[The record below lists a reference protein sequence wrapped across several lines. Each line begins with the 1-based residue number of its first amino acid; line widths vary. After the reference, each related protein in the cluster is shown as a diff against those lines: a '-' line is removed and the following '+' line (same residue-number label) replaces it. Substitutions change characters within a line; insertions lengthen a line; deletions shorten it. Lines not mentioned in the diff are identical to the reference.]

1 MTTPQT
7 TPETTVTTPQTTA
20 STPATT
26 ATTPDT
32 AVIGIDGPALQRYF
46 EHHVPQCAGPLR
58 VELLHGGR
66 SNLTYRVTDGTHRWV
81 LRRPPLGVL
90 TPTAHDMDREYRVV
104 AALGGTGVPVARA
117 VLSCTDPAVIGAPFC
132 VVDFV
137 EGAVL
142 RDGDEVAALPPA
154 DARRSAEAL
163 VDALVALHSV
173 DIADVGLGDF
183 GRPDGYL
190 ERQVRR
196 WRSQWDKVATRALP
210 DLEALHRRLAR
221 ALPVSGAPPIVHG
234 DYRLDNT
241 ILAPC
246 DFGRIAAIVDW
257 EMATLGDPLA
267 DLGMLLMY
275 WDPVCEPVLG
285 ARHVPTANPGF
296 LTGRELAERYATRS
310 GRDIEALAL
319 YQALG
324 CFKLAV
330 TAEGIHARYRA
341 GRTVGTGFEL
351 VGSAVPALLRS
362 GLELLP

>member
-1 MTTPQT
+1 V
-7 TPETTVTTPQTTA
+7 PE
-20 STPATT
+20 
-26 ATTPDT
+26 
-32 AVIGIDGPALQRYF
+32 Y
-46 EHHVPQCAGPLR
+46 AGPLTVR
-58 VELLHGGR
+58 LMDGGR
-66 SNLTYRVTDGTHRWV
+66 SNLTYEVTDGTHRWV

-104 AALGGTGVPVARA
+104 ASLGGTGVPVARA
-117 VLSCTDPAVIGAPFC
+117 VLSCTDPEVIGAPFC
-132 VVDFV
+132 VVEFV
-137 EGAVL
+137 EGPVL
-142 RDGDEVAALPPA
+142 RDGDEAAALAPA
-154 DARRSAEAL
+154 DARRAAEAL
-163 VDALVALHSV
+163 VDALVALHAV
-173 DIADVGLGDF
+173 DPADVGLGDF

-196 WRSQWDKVATRALP
+196 WRGQWDRVATRTLP
-210 DLEALHRRLAR
+210 DLDELHGRLAR
-221 ALPVSGAPPIVHG
+221 ALPASGAPAIVHG

-241 ILAPC
+241 ILAPG
-246 DFGRIAAIVDW
+246 DLGRIAAIVDW

-275 WDPVCEPVLG
+275 WDPACEPVLG

-296 LTGRELAERYATRS
+296 PSGRELAERYAEKS
-310 GRDIEALAL
+310 GRGIEAVDY

-330 TAEGIHARYRA
+330 IAEGIHARYLA
-341 GRTVGTGFEL
+341 GQTVGAGFER

>member
-1 MTTPQT
+1 M
-7 TPETTVTTPQTTA
+7 TA
-20 STPATT
+20 SEAAFDATLLGV
-26 ATTPDT
+26 D
-32 AVIGIDGPALQRYF
+32 VPALQRYF
-46 EHHVPQCAGPLR
+46 ERHVPDVAGPLR
-58 VELLHGGR
+58 IGLLQGGR
-66 SNLTYRVTDGTHRWV
+66 SNLTYEVTDGTHRWV

-90 TPTAHDMDREYRVV
+90 TPTAHDMDREFRVV

-117 VLSCTDPAVIGAPFC
+117 VLSCTDAEVIGAPFS

-137 EGAVL
+137 DGVVL
-142 RDGDEVAALPPA
+142 RDGDDAAGLPRLE
-154 DARRSAEAL
+154 ARRAAEAL

-173 DIADVGLGDF
+173 DADDVGLGDF
-183 GRPDGYL
+183 GRPHGYL

-196 WRSQWDKVATRALP
+196 WRGQWDKVATRTLP
-210 DLEALHRRLAR
+210 DLDELYGRLAR
-221 ALPVSGAPPIVHG
+221 SLPTSGAPALVHG

-241 ILAPC
+241 ILRTG

-275 WDPVCEPVLG
+275 WDPTCEPVLG

-296 LTGRELAERYATRS
+296 PTGRELAERYADES
-310 GRDIEALAL
+310 GRDINALPY
-319 YQALG
+319 YQALA

-330 TAEGIHARYRA
+330 IAEGIHARFLA
-341 GRTVGTGFEL
+341 GQTVGTGFER

>member
-1 MTTPQT
+1 M
-7 TPETTVTTPQTTA
+7 TA
-20 STPATT
+20 SEA
-26 ATTPDT
+26 
-32 AVIGIDGPALQRYF
+32 AVVGVDVPALQRYF
-46 EHHVPQCAGPLR
+46 DHHVPDCAGPLR
-58 VELLHGGR
+58 IQLLQGGR
-66 SNLTYRVTDGTHRWV
+66 SNLTYEVTDGTHRWV

-117 VLSCTDPAVIGAPFC
+117 VLSCRDPEVIGAPFC

-137 EGAVL
+137 EGTVL
-142 RDGDEVAALPPA
+142 RDGDDAAVLPP
-154 DARRSAEAL
+154 DEARRAADAL

-173 DIADVGLGDF
+173 DASDVGLGDF

-196 WRSQWDKVATRALP
+196 WRGQWEKVATRSLP
-210 DLEALHRRLAR
+210 DVDELHGRLAR
-221 ALPVSGAPPIVHG
+221 AVPVSGAPAIVHG

-241 ILAPC
+241 ILAP
-246 DFGRIAAIVDW
+246 DGFGRIAAIVDW

-275 WDPVCEPVLG
+275 WDPTCEPVLG
-285 ARHVPTANPGF
+285 ARHVPTASPGF
-296 LTGRELAERYATRS
+296 PTGPELAARYAEKS
-310 GRDIEALAL
+310 GRDIDVLPY

-330 TAEGIHARYRA
+330 IAEGIHARYLA
-341 GRTVGTGFEL
+341 GRTVGTGFER

-362 GLELLP
+362 GLELLS

>member
-1 MTTPQT
+1 MT
-7 TPETTVTTPQTTA
+7 E
-20 STPATT
+20 
-26 ATTPDT
+26 T
-32 AVIGIDGPALQRYF
+32 AVVGVDVPALQDHF
-46 EHHVPQCAGPLR
+46 ERNVPGYEGPLTVR
-58 VELLHGGR
+58 LMHGGR
-66 SNLTYRVTDGTHRWV
+66 SNLTYEVTDGTHRWV

-104 AALGGTGVPVARA
+104 ASLGGTGVPVARA
-117 VLSCTDPAVIGAPFC
+117 VLSCTDPEVIGAPFC

-137 EGAVL
+137 EGPVL
-142 RDGDEVAALPPA
+142 RDGDEAAALAPA
-154 DARRSAEAL
+154 DARRAAEAL
-163 VDALVALHSV
+163 VDALVALHAV
-173 DIADVGLGDF
+173 DAADVGLGDF

-196 WRSQWDKVATRALP
+196 WRGQWDRVATRALP
-210 DLEALHRRLAR
+210 DLDELHGRLAR
-221 ALPVSGAPPIVHG
+221 ALPASGAPAIVHG

-241 ILAPC
+241 ILAPG
-246 DFGRIAAIVDW
+246 DLGRIAAIVDW

-275 WDPVCEPVLG
+275 WDPACEPVLG

-296 LTGRELAERYATRS
+296 PSGRELAERYAEKS
-310 GRDIEALAL
+310 GRDIEAVDY

-330 TAEGIHARYRA
+330 IAEGIHARYLA
-341 GRTVGTGFEL
+341 GQTLGAGFER

>member
-1 MTTPQT
+1 MTASGTTP
-7 TPETTVTTPQTTA
+7 
-20 STPATT
+20 
-26 ATTPDT
+26 
-32 AVIGIDGPALQRYF
+32 IGVDVPVLQRYF
-46 EHHVPQCAGPLR
+46 ERHLPELAGPLR
-58 VELLHGGR
+58 VELLPGGR
-66 SNLTYRVTDGTHRWV
+66 SNLTYVVTDGTHRWV

-117 VLSCTDPAVIGAPFC
+117 VLSCTDPEVIGAPFC

-137 EGAVL
+137 AGAVL

-154 DARRSAEAL
+154 DARRAADAL

-173 DIADVGLGDF
+173 DATAVGLGGF

-196 WRSQWDKVATRALP
+196 WRGQWDRVATRALP
-210 DLEALHRRLAR
+210 DLDALHGRLAR
-221 ALPVSGAPPIVHG
+221 ALPTSGAPAIVHG

-241 ILAPC
+241 ILAPG

-267 DLGMLLMY
+267 DVGMLLMY
-275 WDPVCEPVLG
+275 WAPACEPVLG

-296 LTGRELAERYATRS
+296 PSGHELAERYAERS
-310 GRDIEALAL
+310 GRNIDALGF

-330 TAEGIHARYRA
+330 IAEGIHARYLA
-341 GRTVGTGFEL
+341 GQTVGSGFDR

>member
-1 MTTPQT
+1 MTPSDDS
-7 TPETTVTTPQTTA
+7 PEATVTAPRRGTA
-20 STPATT
+20 A
-26 ATTPDT
+26 AADT
-32 AVIGIDGPALQRYF
+32 AVVGIDGPALQRYF
-46 EHHVPQCAGPLR
+46 ERHVPECSGPLR

-66 SNLTYRVTDGTHRWV
+66 SNLTYEVTDGAHRWV

-117 VLSCTDPAVIGAPFC
+117 VLSCTDPTVIGAPFC

-142 RDGDEVAALPPA
+142 RDGDEVAALPRA
-154 DARRSAEAL
+154 DVRRSADAL

-173 DIADVGLGDF
+173 DVSAVGLGDF
-183 GRPDGYL
+183 GRPGGYL

-210 DLEALHRRLAR
+210 DVEALHGRLAG
-221 ALPVSGAPPIVHG
+221 ALPGSGAAAIVHG

-241 ILAPC
+241 ILEPG
-246 DFGRIAAIVDW
+246 DVGRIAAIVDW

-296 LTGRELAERYATRS
+296 PAGQELAERYARRS
-310 GRDIEALAL
+310 GRDLGALPF

-330 TAEGIHARYRA
+330 IAEGIHARYRA
-341 GRTVGTGFEL
+341 GQTVGTGFER

-362 GLELLP
+362 GLELLS

>member
-1 MTTPQT
+1 MT
-7 TPETTVTTPQTTA
+7 TPETSESDVVGV
-20 STPATT
+20 
-26 ATTPDT
+26 D
-32 AVIGIDGPALQRYF
+32 VPALQRYF
-46 EHHVPQCAGPLR
+46 LRHAPGCTGPLSL
-58 VELLHGGR
+58 ELLHGGR
-66 SNLTYRVTDGTHRWV
+66 SNLTYAVTDGPHRWV

-117 VLSCTDPAVIGAPFC
+117 VLSCRDPEVIGAPFC
-132 VVDFV
+132 VVDYV

-142 RDGDEVAALPPA
+142 RDGDEAAALPAA
-154 DARRSAEAL
+154 DVRGAAEAL

-173 DIADVGLGDF
+173 DADAVGLGDF
-183 GRPDGYL
+183 GRPQGYL

-196 WRSQWDKVATRALP
+196 WRGQWDKVATRALP
-210 DLEALHRRLAR
+210 GLDVLHGRLAR
-221 ALPVSGAPPIVHG
+221 AVPTSGAAAIVHG

-241 ILAPC
+241 ILAPG
-246 DFGRIAAIVDW
+246 DLGRIAAIVDW

-275 WDPVCEPVLG
+275 WDPTCEPVLG

-296 LTGRELAERYATRS
+296 PSGHELAERYAAKS
-310 GRDIEALAL
+310 GRDLTDLAF

-330 TAEGIHARYRA
+330 IAEGIHARYLA
-341 GRTVGTGFEL
+341 GQTVGAGFER
-351 VGSAVPALLRS
+351 VGTAVPALLHS

>member
-1 MTTPQT
+1 MTLPGTTPAG
-7 TPETTVTTPQTTA
+7 VDVA
-20 STPATT
+20 
-26 ATTPDT
+26 
-32 AVIGIDGPALQRYF
+32 ALERYF
-46 EHHVPQCAGPLR
+46 ARHVPECAGPLE
-58 VELLHGGR
+58 VTLLEGGR
-66 SNLTYRVTDGTHRWV
+66 SNLTYAVTDGTHRWV

-104 AALGGTGVPVARA
+104 AALAGTGVPVARA
-117 VLSCTDPAVIGAPFC
+117 VLSCTDPEVIGAPFC

-137 EGAVL
+137 EGTVL
-142 RDGDEVAALPPA
+142 RDGDEAAALSPE
-154 DARRSAEAL
+154 DARRAADTL
-163 VDALVALHSV
+163 VDTLVTLHSV
-173 DIADVGLGDF
+173 DAAAVGLGDF

-196 WRSQWDKVATRALP
+196 WRGQWDKVATRNLP
-210 DLEALHRRLAR
+210 DLDELHGRLAR
-221 ALPVSGAPPIVHG
+221 SLPASGAPTIVHG
-234 DYRLDNT
+234 DYRLDNV
-241 ILAPC
+241 ILAPAG
-246 DFGRIAAIVDW
+246 FGRIAAVLDW

-275 WDPVCEPVLG
+275 WDRTCEPVLG

-296 LTGRELAERYATRS
+296 GSGRDLAERYAEKS
-310 GRDIEALAL
+310 GRDIGALPY

-330 TAEGIHARYRA
+330 IAEGIHARFSA
-341 GRTVGTGFEL
+341 GQTVGTGFER

>member
-1 MTTPQT
+1 MTTS
-7 TPETTVTTPQTTA
+7 E
-20 STPATT
+20 
-26 ATTPDT
+26 T
-32 AVIGIDGPALQRYF
+32 AVVGVDVPALQRYF
-46 EHHVPQCAGPLR
+46 ERHVPECAGPLGI
-58 VELLHGGR
+58 ELLHGGR
-66 SNLTYRVTDGTHRWV
+66 SNLTYHVTDGTHRWV

-104 AALGGTGVPVARA
+104 AALRGTGVPVARA
-117 VLSCTDPAVIGAPFC
+117 VLSCTDPEVIGAPFC

-142 RDGDEVAALPPA
+142 RDGDEVCALPAA
-154 DARRSAEAL
+154 DTRRASWAL
-163 VDALVALHSV
+163 VDALVELHSV
-173 DIADVGLGDF
+173 DHADVGLGDF

-196 WRSQWDKVATRALP
+196 WRGQWDKVATRALP
-210 DLEALHRRLAR
+210 DLDALHGRLAR
-221 ALPVSGAPPIVHG
+221 ILPPSGAPAVVHG

-241 ILAPC
+241 ILAPG

-275 WDPVCEPVLG
+275 WDPTCEPVLG
-285 ARHVPTANPGF
+285 ARHVPTAGPGF
-296 LTGRELAERYATRS
+296 PSGRELAERYAEKS
-310 GRDIEALAL
+310 GRDIGALSY

-330 TAEGIHARYRA
+330 IAEGIHARYLA
-341 GRTVGTGFEL
+341 GQTVGAGFER

>member
-1 MTTPQT
+1 M
-7 TPETTVTTPQTTA
+7 TA
-20 STPATT
+20 SEA
-26 ATTPDT
+26 
-32 AVIGIDGPALQRYF
+32 AVVGVDVPALQRYF
-46 EHHVPQCAGPLR
+46 DRHVPECTGPLR
-58 VELLHGGR
+58 IRLLQGGR
-66 SNLTYRVTDGTHRWV
+66 SNLTYEVTDGTHRWV

-117 VLSCTDPAVIGAPFC
+117 VLSCRDPEVIGAPFC

-137 EGAVL
+137 EGTVL
-142 RDGDEVAALPPA
+142 RDGDDAAVLPPA
-154 DARRSAEAL
+154 EARRAADAL

-173 DIADVGLGDF
+173 DAFAVGLGDF

-196 WRSQWDKVATRALP
+196 WRGQWEKVATRSLP
-210 DLEALHRRLAR
+210 DVDELHGRLAR
-221 ALPVSGAPPIVHG
+221 AVPVSGAPAIVHG

-241 ILAPC
+241 ILAP
-246 DFGRIAAIVDW
+246 DGFGWIAAIVDW

-275 WDPVCEPVLG
+275 WDPTCEPVLA

-296 LTGRELAERYATRS
+296 PTGPELATRYAAKS
-310 GRDIEALAL
+310 GRDIDALPY
-319 YQALG
+319 YQALA

-330 TAEGIHARYRA
+330 IAEGIHARYLA
-341 GRTVGTGFEL
+341 GQTVGTGFER

>member
-1 MTTPQT
+1 M
-7 TPETTVTTPQTTA
+7 TA
-20 STPATT
+20 SEA
-26 ATTPDT
+26 
-32 AVIGIDGPALQRYF
+32 AVVGVDVPALQRYF
-46 EHHVPQCAGPLR
+46 DHHVPDCTGPLR
-58 VELLHGGR
+58 IGLLQGGR
-66 SNLTYRVTDGTHRWV
+66 SNLTYEVTDGTHRWV

-117 VLSCTDPAVIGAPFC
+117 VLSCRDPEVIGAPFC

-137 EGAVL
+137 EGTVL
-142 RDGDEVAALPPA
+142 RDGDDAAVLPPDEARQAA
-154 DARRSAEAL
+154 DAL

-173 DIADVGLGDF
+173 DASDVGLDDF

-196 WRSQWDKVATRALP
+196 WRGQWEKVATRSLP
-210 DLEALHRRLAR
+210 DVDELHGRLAR
-221 ALPVSGAPPIVHG
+221 AVPVSGAPAIVHG

-241 ILAPC
+241 ILAP
-246 DFGRIAAIVDW
+246 DGFGRLAAIVDW

-275 WDPVCEPVLG
+275 WDPTCEPVLG

-296 LTGRELAERYATRS
+296 PTGPELAARYAEKS
-310 GRDIEALAL
+310 GHDTDALPY

-330 TAEGIHARYRA
+330 IAEGIHARYLA
-341 GRTVGTGFEL
+341 GRTVGIGFER

-362 GLELLP
+362 GLDLLS

>member
-1 MTTPQT
+1 VT
-7 TPETTVTTPQTTA
+7 TPET
-20 STPATT
+20 
-26 ATTPDT
+26 
-32 AVIGIDGPALQRYF
+32 AVVGVDVPALQRYF
-46 EHHVPQCAGPLR
+46 ERHVPECAGSLR
-58 VELLHGGR
+58 VGLLHGGR
-66 SNLTYRVTDGTHRWV
+66 SNLTYDVTDGTHRWV

-90 TPTAHDMDREYRVV
+90 APTAHDMDREYRVV
-104 AALGGTGVPVARA
+104 AALGATGVPVARA
-117 VLSCTDPAVIGAPFC
+117 VLSCADPEVIGAPFS

-142 RDGDEVAALPPA
+142 RDGDETAALPPA
-154 DARRSAEAL
+154 DARRAAEAL
-163 VDALVALHSV
+163 VDALVALHAV
-173 DIADVGLGDF
+173 DAAAVGLGGF

-190 ERQVRR
+190 TRQVRR
-196 WRSQWDKVATRALP
+196 WRGQWHKVATRVLP
-210 DLEALHRRLAR
+210 DLDVLHGRLAR
-221 ALPVSGAPPIVHG
+221 ALPASGAAAVVHG

-241 ILAPC
+241 ILAPG

-275 WDPVCEPVLG
+275 WDPTCEPVLG

-296 LTGRELAERYATRS
+296 PAGRELAERYAAKS
-310 GRDIEALAL
+310 GRDITALAF

-330 TAEGIHARYRA
+330 IAEGIHARYLA
-341 GRTVGTGFEL
+341 GHTVGTGFER

>member
-1 MTTPQT
+1 MTTS
-7 TPETTVTTPQTTA
+7 ETTVVGV
-20 STPATT
+20 
-26 ATTPDT
+26 D
-32 AVIGIDGPALQRYF
+32 VPALQRYF
-46 EHHVPQCAGPLR
+46 ERHVPECAGSLR
-58 VELLHGGR
+58 VEPMHGGR
-66 SNLTYRVTDGTHRWV
+66 SNLTYEVTDGTHRWV

-117 VLSCTDPAVIGAPFC
+117 VLSCTDAEVIGAPFC

-142 RDGDEVAALPPA
+142 RDGDEAAALSPA
-154 DARRSAEAL
+154 DARRAAEAL

-173 DIADVGLGDF
+173 EASDVGLGDF

-196 WRSQWDKVATRALP
+196 WRGQWDKVATRALP
-210 DLEALHRRLAR
+210 ELGELHDRLAR
-221 ALPVSGAPPIVHG
+221 ALPASGAPTIVHG

-241 ILAPC
+241 LLAPG

-275 WDPVCEPVLG
+275 WDPTCEPVLG

-296 LTGRELAERYATRS
+296 PSGRELAERYAAKS
-310 GRDIEALAL
+310 GRDIEALAY

-330 TAEGIHARYRA
+330 IAEGIHARYLA
-341 GRTVGTGFEL
+341 GKTVGTGFES

-362 GLELLP
+362 GLELLA

>member
-1 MTTPQT
+1 M
-7 TPETTVTTPQTTA
+7 TA
-20 STPATT
+20 SEA
-26 ATTPDT
+26 
-32 AVIGIDGPALQRYF
+32 AVVGVDVSALQRYF
-46 EHHVPQCAGPLR
+46 ERHVPQCAGPLGI
-58 VELLHGGR
+58 ELLHGGR
-66 SNLTYRVTDGTHRWV
+66 SNLTYRVTDRTHRWV

-104 AALGGTGVPVARA
+104 AALGGTGVPVAGA
-117 VLSCTDPAVIGAPFC
+117 VLSCTDPGVIGAPFC

-137 EGAVL
+137 EGEVL
-142 RDGDEVAALPPA
+142 RDGDEVAALPSA
-154 DARRSAEAL
+154 DVRGCADAL
-163 VDALVALHSV
+163 VDALVALHAV
-173 DIADVGLGDF
+173 DAAAVGLGDF

-196 WRSQWDKVATRALP
+196 WRGQWDKVATRALP
-210 DLEALHRRLAR
+210 DLDALHGRLAR
-221 ALPVSGAPPIVHG
+221 TVPASGAPAIVHG

-241 ILAPC
+241 ILAPG

-275 WDPVCEPVLG
+275 WDPTCEPVLG
-285 ARHVPTANPGF
+285 ARHVPTAHPAFPVGH
-296 LTGRELAERYATRS
+296 ELAERYAARS
-310 GRDIEALAL
+310 GRDITALPF
-319 YQALG
+319 YQALA

-330 TAEGIHARYRA
+330 IAEGIHARYLA
-341 GRTVGTGFEL
+341 GRTVGTGFEQ

>member
-1 MTTPQT
+1 MTA
-7 TPETTVTTPQTTA
+7 PEA
-20 STPATT
+20 
-26 ATTPDT
+26 
-32 AVIGIDGPALQRYF
+32 AVVGIDLPALQRYF
-46 EHHVPQCAGPLR
+46 DHHVPERDGPLR
-58 VELLHGGR
+58 IQLLQGGR
-66 SNLTYRVTDGTHRWV
+66 SNLTYEVTDGTHRWV

-117 VLSCTDPAVIGAPFC
+117 GRSCRDPEVIGAPFC

-137 EGAVL
+137 EGTVL
-142 RDGDEVAALPPA
+142 RDGDDAAVLPP
-154 DARRSAEAL
+154 DEARRAAVAL

-173 DIADVGLGDF
+173 DASAVGLGDF

-196 WRSQWDKVATRALP
+196 WRGQWEKVATRSLP
-210 DLEALHRRLAR
+210 DVDELHGRLAH
-221 ALPVSGAPPIVHG
+221 AVPVSGAPAIVHG

-241 ILAPC
+241 ILAP
-246 DFGRIAAIVDW
+246 DGFGRIAAIVDW

-275 WDPVCEPVLG
+275 WDPTREPVLA
-285 ARHVPTANPGF
+285 ARHVPTANPGCP
-296 LTGRELAERYATRS
+296 TGPELAERYAAKS
-310 GRDIEALAL
+310 GRDIDALPY

-330 TAEGIHARYRA
+330 IAEGIHARYLA
-341 GRTVGTGFEL
+341 GQTVGSGFER
-351 VGSAVPALLRS
+351 VGSAVPALLSS